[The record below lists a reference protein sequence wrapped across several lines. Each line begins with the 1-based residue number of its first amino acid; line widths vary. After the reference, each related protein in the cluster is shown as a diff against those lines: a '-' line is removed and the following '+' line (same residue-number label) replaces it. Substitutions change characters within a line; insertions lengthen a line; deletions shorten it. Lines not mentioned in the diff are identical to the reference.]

1 MNKVVEEEIAV
12 AMTEDQSSLDVK
24 KEKLIEAAGQ
34 VFAEFGFQGATM
46 REICLRA
53 GANMATLNYYF
64 GGKLG
69 PDTTEAASVGDS
81 TGKAIAAAVAVT
93 STVTV
98 IGLLILGQAVVTSG
112 SGQRLLAAVMCD
124 ILALGAY
131 TASFRLSR
139 QGAQRSVIAYGILGG
154 ALLIAGT
161 LCALSVA
168 G

>member
-69 PDTTEAASVGDS
+69 PDTTEAASVD
-81 TGKAIAAAVAVT
+81 
-93 STVTV
+93 
-98 IGLLILGQAVVTSG
+98 
-112 SGQRLLAAVMCD
+112 
-124 ILALGAY
+124 LALGAY